1 MAGDDQRLRR
11 KTAVKSKSFSAYKDR
26 QRRECD
32 RSATVCDMFDPVVTN
47 NDVVEGDDSLI
58 DLTSH
63 KPVLNSQQNS
73 IVYGG
78 TTHQGLSGVSFT
90 TPDYLHPPPPHTHCV
105 AIVRYLPVHA
115 DELSL
120 LPGDI
125 IQPLGQ
131 LEPGWWAGRVKLSHT
146 KRAGIIG
153 VFPSNFVRYFYI
165 DS

>member
-1 MAGDDQRLRR
+1 
-11 KTAVKSKSFSAYKDR
+11 
-26 QRRECD
+26 
-32 RSATVCDMFDPVVTN
+32 MFDPVVTN

-73 IVYGG
+73 IVYSG

-105 AIVRYLPVHA
+105 AIVRYDDSDGGDSDNKVARYLPVYA

-153 VFPSNFVRYFYI
+153 VFPSNFVRCFYI